1 MRSGVAP
8 SGSVGAART
17 EGRTDEGRAEEGRAV
32 KRVVIADP
40 LSRDGLDLLESAAEL
55 EIVDVSSE
63 GREALEGAL
72 RAAEGLIVRSGTR
85 VDASLLDVAE
95 RLEVIGR
102 AGVGVDNI
110 DMSAAT
116 RRGVAVINAPGGNIG
131 STAELAFALLLAAAR
146 RVAEADRSVRQGRWE
161 RKVLRGRQ
169 LQGNTLGVIGVGR
182 IGTEVVRRA
191 HAFGMRILAYDPYL
205 SSERAADEHIERV
218 ELDALLERAD
228 FVTLHVPLTEQTRGM
243 IGVAELARMKPTA
256 ILVNAARG
264 GIVDERALAVALEQR
279 KLAGAALDVYET
291 EPPPADHPLREAPNL
306 VMTPH
311 LGAATVEAQRKVA
324 LEIAQRVRD
333 ALVAADLTTALN
345 VPQIDPEER
354 AGLEP
359 LLELGRRLGVILSA
373 LTDGRCQRLEVRYA
387 GALPH
392 VLRLLAAASLEGYLR
407 ATVASPLNLV
417 NALAVADERS
427 IDVARVRRR
436 RIADYANY
444 VELTATGGPR
454 EQVVGGALLEEGHR
468 RLTRIGQFH
477 VDAMPRG
484 NLILVKNR
492 DVPGVIGEVGSCLGK
507 AEVNIAEYHLART
520 EAGGEALGVIRTDAP
535 LSKELLE
542 ELSGLPS
549 VIAVRQVVLDP

>member
-1 MRSGVAP
+1 MNDGIALT
-8 SGSVGAART
+8 GSAAATWTAERT
-17 EGRTDEGRAEEGRAV
+17 EEDRRV
-32 KRVVIADP
+32 KKVVIADP
-40 LSRDGLDLLESAAEL
+40 LSNEGLDLLAAADGL
-55 EIVDVSSE
+55 EVVDVSSE
-63 GREALEGAL
+63 GREALEEAL
-72 RAAEGLIVRSGTR
+72 RDAEGLIVRSGTR
-85 VDASLLDVAE
+85 VDGPLLDVAE

-110 DMSAAT
+110 DMRAAT
-116 RRGVAVINAPGGNIG
+116 RRGVAVINAPGGNTS

-146 RVAEADRSVRQGRWE
+146 RVAEADRSVREGRWD
-161 RKVLRGRQ
+161 RKALRGHQ
-169 LQGNTLGVIGVGR
+169 LQGNTLGVIGAGR
-182 IGTEVVRRA
+182 IGTEVARRA

-205 SSERAADEHIERV
+205 SAERAADERIERV
-218 ELDALLERAD
+218 ELDELLERAD
-228 FVTLHVPLTEQTRGM
+228 FVTVHVPLTEQTRGM
-243 IGVAELARMKPTA
+243 IGVAEIGRMKPAA
-256 ILVNAARG
+256 ILINAARG

-279 KLAGAALDVYET
+279 KLGGAALDVYET
-291 EPPPADHPLREAPNL
+291 EPLPGEHPLRGVPNL

-311 LGAATVEAQRKVA
+311 LGAATMEAQREVA
-324 LEIAQRVRD
+324 LEIAKRVRD
-333 ALVAADLTTALN
+333 ALVAADLTPALN

-354 AGLEP
+354 ARLEP

-387 GALPH
+387 GSMRR
-392 VLRLLAAASLEGYLR
+392 VLRPLAAASLEGYLR
-407 ATVASPLNLV
+407 STVASPLNLV
-417 NALAVADERS
+417 NALAVADERN

-468 RLTRIGQFH
+468 RLTRVGRFH

-484 NLILVKNR
+484 NLVLVKNR
-492 DVPGVIGEVGSCLGK
+492 DMPGVIGEVGSCLGE
-507 AEVNIAEYHLART
+507 AEVNIAEYHLARS

-549 VIAVRQVVLDP
+549 VIAVRQVALDR

>member
-1 MRSGVAP
+1 MNDGIALK
-8 SGSVGAART
+8 GSAAATRT
-17 EGRTDEGRAEEGRAV
+17 EERTEEERLT

-40 LSRDGLDLLESAAEL
+40 LSQEGLDLLGTADEL
-55 EIVDVSSE
+55 EVVDVSSE
-63 GREALEGAL
+63 GREALEEAV
-72 RAAEGLIVRSGTR
+72 RDAEGLIVRSGTQ
-85 VDASLLDVAE
+85 VDGPLLDLAE

-110 DMSAAT
+110 DMRAAT
-116 RRGVAVINAPGGNIG
+116 RRGVAVINAPGGNTS

-146 RVAEADRSVRQGRWE
+146 RVAEADRSVREGRWE
-161 RKVLRGRQ
+161 RKALRGRQ
-169 LQGNTLGVIGVGR
+169 LQGNTLGVIGAGR
-182 IGTEVVRRA
+182 IGTEVARRA
-191 HAFGMRILAYDPYL
+191 HAFGMQILAYDPYL
-205 SSERAADEHIERV
+205 SAERAADERLERV
-218 ELDALLERAD
+218 ELDELLERAD
-228 FVTLHVPLTEQTRGM
+228 FVTVHVPLTEQTRGM
-243 IGVAELARMKPTA
+243 IGVAEIARMKPTA
-256 ILVNAARG
+256 ILINAARG
-264 GIVDERALAVALEQR
+264 GIVDEPALDVALEQR
-279 KLAGAALDVYET
+279 KLGGAALDVYET
-291 EPPPADHPLREAPNL
+291 EPLPDEHPLRGAPNL

-311 LGAATVEAQRKVA
+311 LGAATMEAQREVA
-324 LEIAQRVRD
+324 LEIARRVRD
-333 ALVAADLTTALN
+333 ALVAADLTAALN

-354 AGLEP
+354 ARLEP
-359 LLELGRRLGVILSA
+359 LLELGRRLGVVLSA

-387 GALPH
+387 GSMRR

-407 ATVASPLNLV
+407 STVASPLNLV

-468 RLTRIGQFH
+468 RLTRIGRFH

-484 NLILVKNR
+484 NLVLVKNR
-492 DVPGVIGEVGSCLGK
+492 DMPGVIGEVGSCLGE

-535 LSKELLE
+535 LSTEILE

-549 VIAVRQVVLDP
+549 VIAIRQVVLDP

>member
-1 MRSGVAP
+1 VNDGIALT
-8 SGSVGAART
+8 GSAAATWTAERT
-17 EGRTDEGRAEEGRAV
+17 EEDRRV
-32 KRVVIADP
+32 KKVVIADP
-40 LSRDGLDLLESAAEL
+40 LSNEGLDLLAAADGL
-55 EIVDVSSE
+55 EVVDVSSE
-63 GREALEGAL
+63 GREALEEAL
-72 RAAEGLIVRSGTR
+72 RDAEGLIVRSGTR
-85 VDASLLDVAE
+85 VDGPLLDVAE

-110 DMSAAT
+110 DMRAAT
-116 RRGVAVINAPGGNIG
+116 RRGVAVINAPGGNTS

-146 RVAEADRSVRQGRWE
+146 RVAEADRSVREGRWD
-161 RKVLRGRQ
+161 RKALRGRQ
-169 LQGNTLGVIGVGR
+169 LQGNTLGVIGAGR
-182 IGTEVVRRA
+182 IGTEVARRA

-205 SSERAADEHIERV
+205 SAERAADERIERV
-218 ELDALLERAD
+218 ELDELLERAD
-228 FVTLHVPLTEQTRGM
+228 FVTVHVPLTEQTRGM
-243 IGVAELARMKPTA
+243 IGVAEIGRMKPAA
-256 ILVNAARG
+256 ILINAARG

-279 KLAGAALDVYET
+279 KLGGAALDVYET
-291 EPPPADHPLREAPNL
+291 EPLPGEHALRGVPNL

-311 LGAATVEAQRKVA
+311 LGAATMEAQREVA
-324 LEIAQRVRD
+324 LEIAKRVRD
-333 ALVAADLTTALN
+333 ALVAADLTPALN

-354 AGLEP
+354 ARLEP

-387 GALPH
+387 GSMRR
-392 VLRLLAAASLEGYLR
+392 VLRPLAAASLEGYLR
-407 ATVASPLNLV
+407 STVASPLNLV
-417 NALAVADERS
+417 NALAVADERN

-468 RLTRIGQFH
+468 RLTRVGRFH

-484 NLILVKNR
+484 NLVLVKNR
-492 DVPGVIGEVGSCLGK
+492 DMPGVIGEVGSCLGE
-507 AEVNIAEYHLART
+507 AEVNIAEYHLARS

-549 VIAVRQVVLDP
+549 VIAVRQVALDR

>member
-1 MRSGVAP
+1 VNDGIALT
-8 SGSVGAART
+8 GSAAATRTAERT
-17 EGRTDEGRAEEGRAV
+17 EEDRRV
-32 KRVVIADP
+32 KKVVIADP
-40 LSRDGLDLLESAAEL
+40 LSNEGLDLLGAADGL
-55 EIVDVSSE
+55 QVVDVSSK
-63 GREALEGAL
+63 GREALEEAL
-72 RAAEGLIVRSGTR
+72 RDAEGLIVRSGTR
-85 VDASLLDVAE
+85 VDGPLLDVAE

-110 DMSAAT
+110 DMRAAT
-116 RRGVAVINAPGGNIG
+116 RRGVAVINAPGGNTS

-146 RVAEADRSVRQGRWE
+146 RVAEADRSVREGRWD
-161 RKVLRGRQ
+161 RKALRGRQ
-169 LQGNTLGVIGVGR
+169 LQGNTLGVIGAGR
-182 IGTEVVRRA
+182 IGTEVARRA

-205 SSERAADEHIERV
+205 SAERAADERIERV
-218 ELDALLERAD
+218 ELDELLERAD
-228 FVTLHVPLTEQTRGM
+228 FVTVHVPLTEQTRGM
-243 IGVAELARMKPTA
+243 IGVAEIGRMKPAA
-256 ILVNAARG
+256 ILINAARG

-279 KLAGAALDVYET
+279 KLGGAALDVYET
-291 EPPPADHPLREAPNL
+291 EPLPGEHPLRGVPNL

-311 LGAATVEAQRKVA
+311 LGAATVEAQREVA
-324 LEIAQRVRD
+324 LEIAKRVRD

-345 VPQIDPEER
+345 VPQIDPKER
-354 AGLEP
+354 ARLEP
-359 LLELGRRLGVILSA
+359 LLELGRRLGVVLSA

-387 GALPH
+387 GSMRR
-392 VLRLLAAASLEGYLR
+392 VLRPLAAASLEGYLR
-407 ATVASPLNLV
+407 STVASPLNLV

-468 RLTRIGQFH
+468 RLTRVGRFH
-477 VDAMPRG
+477 VDATPRG
-484 NLILVKNR
+484 NLVLVKNR
-492 DVPGVIGEVGSCLGK
+492 DMPGVIGEVGSCLGE
-507 AEVNIAEYHLART
+507 AEVNIAEYHLARS

-549 VIAVRQVVLDP
+549 VISIRQVALDR

>member
-1 MRSGVAP
+1 VNEGIALT
-8 SGSVGAART
+8 GSAAATRTAERT
-17 EGRTDEGRAEEGRAV
+17 EEEQRV

-40 LSRDGLDLLESAAEL
+40 LSKEGVDLLGAADEL
-55 EIVDVSSE
+55 EVVDVSSE
-63 GREALEGAL
+63 GKEALEEAV
-72 RAAEGLIVRSGTR
+72 RDAEGLIVRSGTR
-85 VDASLLDVAE
+85 VDGPLLELAE

-110 DMSAAT
+110 DMRAAT
-116 RRGVAVINAPGGNIG
+116 RRGVAVINAPGGNTS

-146 RVAEADRSVRQGRWE
+146 RVAEADRSVREGRWE
-161 RKVLRGRQ
+161 RKTLRGRQ
-169 LQGNTLGVIGVGR
+169 LRGNTLGVIGAGR
-182 IGTEVVRRA
+182 IGTEVARRA

-205 SSERAADEHIERV
+205 SAERAADARLERV
-218 ELDALLERAD
+218 ELDELLERAD
-228 FVTLHVPLTEQTRGM
+228 FVTVHVPLTEQTRGM
-243 IGVAELARMKPTA
+243 IGVEEIARMKPTA
-256 ILVNAARG
+256 ILINAARG
-264 GIVDERALAVALEQR
+264 GIVDESALAVALEQR
-279 KLAGAALDVYET
+279 KLGGAALDVCET
-291 EPPPADHPLREAPNL
+291 EPLPGEHPLRGAPNL

-311 LGAATVEAQRKVA
+311 LGAATMEAQREVA
-324 LEIAQRVRD
+324 LEIARRVRD
-333 ALVAADLTTALN
+333 ALVAADLTAALN

-354 AGLEP
+354 ARLEP
-359 LLELGRRLGVILSA
+359 LLELGRRLGVVLSA

-387 GALPH
+387 GSMRR

-407 ATVASPLNLV
+407 STVASPLNLV

-454 EQVVGGALLEEGHR
+454 EQVVGGALLEEGYR
-468 RLTRIGQFH
+468 RLTRIGRFH

-484 NLILVKNR
+484 NLVLVKNR
-492 DVPGVIGEVGSCLGK
+492 DMPGVIGEVGSCLGE

-535 LSKELLE
+535 LSAELLE

>member
-1 MRSGVAP
+1 MNDGIALT
-8 SGSVGAART
+8 GSAAATRTAERT
-17 EGRTDEGRAEEGRAV
+17 EEDRRV
-32 KRVVIADP
+32 KKVVIADP
-40 LSRDGLDLLESAAEL
+40 LSNEGLDLLAAADGL
-55 EIVDVSSE
+55 EVVDVSSE
-63 GREALEGAL
+63 GREALEEAL
-72 RAAEGLIVRSGTR
+72 GDAEGLIVRSGTR
-85 VDASLLDVAE
+85 VDGPLLDVAE

-110 DMSAAT
+110 DMRAAT
-116 RRGVAVINAPGGNIG
+116 RRGVAVINAPGGNTS

-146 RVAEADRSVRQGRWE
+146 RVAEADRSVREGRWD
-161 RKVLRGRQ
+161 RKALRGRQ
-169 LQGNTLGVIGVGR
+169 LQGNTLGVIGAGR
-182 IGTEVVRRA
+182 IGTEVARRA

-205 SSERAADEHIERV
+205 SAERAADERLERV
-218 ELDALLERAD
+218 ELDELLERAD
-228 FVTLHVPLTEQTRGM
+228 FVTVHVPLTEQTRGM
-243 IGVAELARMKPTA
+243 IGVAEIGRMKPAA
-256 ILVNAARG
+256 ILINAARG

-279 KLAGAALDVYET
+279 KLGGAALDVYET
-291 EPPPADHPLREAPNL
+291 EPLPGEHPLRGAPNL

-311 LGAATVEAQRKVA
+311 LGAATMEAQREVA
-324 LEIAQRVRD
+324 LEIAKRVRD
-333 ALVAADLTTALN
+333 ALVAADLTSALN

-354 AGLEP
+354 ARLEP
-359 LLELGRRLGVILSA
+359 LLELGRRLGVVLSA

-387 GALPH
+387 GSMRR
-392 VLRLLAAASLEGYLR
+392 VLRPLAAASLEGYLR
-407 ATVASPLNLV
+407 STVASPLNLV

-468 RLTRIGQFH
+468 RLTRVGRFH
-477 VDAMPRG
+477 VDATPRG
-484 NLILVKNR
+484 NLVLVKNR
-492 DVPGVIGEVGSCLGK
+492 DMPGVIGEVGSCLGE
-507 AEVNIAEYHLART
+507 AEVNIAEYHLARS

-549 VIAVRQVVLDP
+549 VIAIRQVALDR

>member
-1 MRSGVAP
+1 MNDGIALT
-8 SGSVGAART
+8 GSVTTTRT
-17 EGRTDEGRAEEGRAV
+17 SERMQEERRV

-40 LSRDGLDLLESAAEL
+40 LSNDGLDLLDDDAEL
-55 EIVDVSSE
+55 EVVDVSAE
-63 GREALEGAL
+63 GREALEEAV
-72 RAAEGLIVRSGTR
+72 RDAEGLIVRSGTQ
-85 VDASLLDVAE
+85 VDGSLLDLAK

-110 DMSAAT
+110 DMRAAT
-116 RRGVAVINAPGGNIG
+116 RRGVAVINAPGGNTS

-146 RVAEADRSVRQGRWE
+146 RVAEADRSVREGRWD
-161 RKVLRGRQ
+161 RKALKGRQ
-169 LQGNTLGVIGVGR
+169 LRGNTLGVIGAGR
-182 IGTEVVRRA
+182 IGTEVARRA

-205 SSERAADEHIERV
+205 SAERAADERLERV
-218 ELDALLERAD
+218 ELDELLERAD
-228 FVTLHVPLTEQTRGM
+228 FVTVHVPLTEQTRGM
-243 IGVAELARMKPTA
+243 IGVAEIARMKPTA
-256 ILVNAARG
+256 ILINAARG
-264 GIVDERALAVALEQR
+264 GIVEEPALAVALEQR
-279 KLAGAALDVYET
+279 KLGGAALDVYET
-291 EPPPADHPLREAPNL
+291 EPLPGEHPLRGTPNL

-311 LGAATVEAQRKVA
+311 LGAATIEAQREVA
-324 LEIAQRVRD
+324 LEIARRVRN
-333 ALVAADLTTALN
+333 ALVTGDLTAALN

-354 AGLEP
+354 ARLEP
-359 LLELGRRLGVILSA
+359 LLELGRRLGVVLSA

-387 GALPH
+387 GSMRR

-407 ATVASPLNLV
+407 STVASPLNLV

-468 RLTRIGQFH
+468 RLTRVGKFH

-484 NLILVKNR
+484 NLVLVKNR
-492 DVPGVIGEVGSCLGK
+492 DVPGVIGEVGSCLGE

-520 EAGGEALGVIRTDAP
+520 EEGGEALGVIRTDAP
-535 LSKELLE
+535 LSTELVE

-549 VIAVRQVVLDP
+549 VIAIRQVVLDG

>member
-1 MRSGVAP
+1 MNDGIALT
-8 SGSVGAART
+8 GSAAATWTAERT
-17 EGRTDEGRAEEGRAV
+17 EEDRRV
-32 KRVVIADP
+32 KKVVIADP
-40 LSRDGLDLLESAAEL
+40 LSNEGLDLLAAAEGL
-55 EIVDVSSE
+55 EVVDVSSE
-63 GREALEGAL
+63 GREALEEAL
-72 RAAEGLIVRSGTR
+72 RDAEGLIVRSGTR
-85 VDASLLDVAE
+85 VDGPLLDVAE

-110 DMSAAT
+110 DMRAAT
-116 RRGVAVINAPGGNIG
+116 RRGVAVINAPGGNTS
-131 STAELAFALLLAAAR
+131 STAELAFALLLATAR
-146 RVAEADRSVRQGRWE
+146 RVAEADRSVREGRWD
-161 RKVLRGRQ
+161 RKALRGRQ
-169 LQGNTLGVIGVGR
+169 LQGNTLGVIGAGR
-182 IGTEVVRRA
+182 IGTEVARRA

-205 SSERAADEHIERV
+205 SAERAADERIERV
-218 ELDALLERAD
+218 ELDELLERAD
-228 FVTLHVPLTEQTRGM
+228 FVTVHVPLTEQTRGM
-243 IGVAELARMKPTA
+243 IGVAEIGRMKPAA
-256 ILVNAARG
+256 ILINAARG

-279 KLAGAALDVYET
+279 KLGGAAIDVYET
-291 EPPPADHPLREAPNL
+291 EPLPGEHPLRGVPNL

-311 LGAATVEAQRKVA
+311 LGAATMEAQREVA
-324 LEIAQRVRD
+324 LEIAKRVRD
-333 ALVAADLTTALN
+333 ALVAADLTPALN

-354 AGLEP
+354 ARLEP

-387 GALPH
+387 GSMRR
-392 VLRLLAAASLEGYLR
+392 VLRPLAAASLEGYLR
-407 ATVASPLNLV
+407 STVASPLNLV
-417 NALAVADERS
+417 NALAVADERN

-468 RLTRIGQFH
+468 RLTRVGRFH

-484 NLILVKNR
+484 NLVLVKNR
-492 DVPGVIGEVGSCLGK
+492 DMPGVIGEVGSCLGE
-507 AEVNIAEYHLART
+507 AEVNIAEYHLARS

-549 VIAVRQVVLDP
+549 VIAVRQVALDR

>member
-1 MRSGVAP
+1 M
-8 SGSVGAART
+8 
-17 EGRTDEGRAEEGRAV
+17 

-40 LSRDGLDLLESAAEL
+40 LSTEGLDLLGTADGL
-55 EIVDVSSE
+55 EILDVSSE
-63 GREALEGAL
+63 GREALEEAL
-72 RAAEGLIVRSGTR
+72 GEAEGLIVRSGTQ
-85 VDASLLDVAE
+85 VDGPLLDVAQH
-95 RLEVIGR
+95 LEVIGR

-110 DMSAAT
+110 DMRAAT
-116 RRGVAVINAPGGNIG
+116 RRGVAVINAPGGNTN

-146 RVAEADRSVRQGRWE
+146 RVPEADRSVREGRWD
-161 RKVLRGRQ
+161 RKALRGRQ
-169 LQGNTLGVIGVGR
+169 LQGNTLGVIGAGR
-182 IGTEVVRRA
+182 IGTEVARRA

-205 SSERAADEHIERV
+205 SRERAADERIERV
-218 ELDALLERAD
+218 ELDELLERAD
-228 FVTLHVPLTEQTRGM
+228 FVTVHVPLTEQTRGM
-243 IGVAELARMKPTA
+243 IGAAEIARMKPTA
-256 ILVNAARG
+256 ILINAARG

-279 KLAGAALDVYET
+279 KLGGAALDVYET
-291 EPPPADHPLREAPNL
+291 EPFPGEHPLREAPNL

-311 LGAATVEAQRKVA
+311 LGAATVEAQREVA
-324 LEIAQRVRD
+324 LEIARRVRD
-333 ALVAADLTTALN
+333 ALVAADLTAALN

-354 AGLEP
+354 ARLEP
-359 LLELGRRLGVILSA
+359 LLELGRRLGVVLSA

-387 GALPH
+387 GSMRR

-407 ATVASPLNLV
+407 STVASPLNLV

-468 RLTRIGQFH
+468 RLTRVGRFH

-484 NLILVKNR
+484 NLVLVKNR
-492 DVPGVIGEVGSCLGK
+492 DMPGVIGEVGSCLGE

-535 LSKELLE
+535 LSTELLE

-549 VIAVRQVVLDP
+549 VIAVRQVVLDS

>member
-1 MRSGVAP
+1 MNDGIALK
-8 SGSVGAART
+8 GSAAATRTAERT
-17 EGRTDEGRAEEGRAV
+17 EEERRT

-40 LSRDGLDLLESAAEL
+40 LSKEGLDLLGTADEL
-55 EIVDVSSE
+55 EVVDVSSE
-63 GREALEGAL
+63 GREALEEAV
-72 RAAEGLIVRSGTR
+72 RDAEGLIVRSGTQ
-85 VDASLLDVAE
+85 VDRPLLDLAE

-110 DMSAAT
+110 DMRAAT
-116 RRGVAVINAPGGNIG
+116 RRGVAVINAPGGNIS

-146 RVAEADRSVRQGRWE
+146 RVAEADRSVREGRWD
-161 RKVLRGRQ
+161 RKTLRGRQ
-169 LQGNTLGVIGVGR
+169 LRGNTLGVIGAGR
-182 IGTEVVRRA
+182 IGTEVARRA

-205 SSERAADEHIERV
+205 SAERAADERLERV
-218 ELDALLERAD
+218 ELDELLERAD
-228 FVTLHVPLTEQTRGM
+228 FVTVHVPLTEQTRGM
-243 IGVAELARMKPTA
+243 IGVAEIARMKPTA
-256 ILVNAARG
+256 ILINAARG
-264 GIVDERALAVALEQR
+264 GIVDEPALAVALEQR
-279 KLAGAALDVYET
+279 KLGGAALDVYET
-291 EPPPADHPLREAPNL
+291 EPLPGEHPLRGAPNL

-311 LGAATVEAQRKVA
+311 LGAATMEAQREVA
-324 LEIAQRVRD
+324 LEIARRVRD
-333 ALVAADLTTALN
+333 ALVAADLTAALN

-354 AGLEP
+354 ARLEP
-359 LLELGRRLGVILSA
+359 LLELGRRLGVVLSA

-387 GALPH
+387 GSMRR

-407 ATVASPLNLV
+407 STVASPLNLV
-417 NALAVADERS
+417 NAMAVADERS

-468 RLTRIGQFH
+468 RLTRIGRFH
-477 VDAMPRG
+477 VDATPRG
-484 NLILVKNR
+484 NLVFVKNR
-492 DVPGVIGEVGSCLGK
+492 DMPGVIGEVGSCLGE

-535 LSKELLE
+535 LATELLE

-549 VIAVRQVVLDP
+549 VIEIRQVVLDP

>member
-1 MRSGVAP
+1 MNDGIALT
-8 SGSVGAART
+8 GSAAAT
-17 EGRTDEGRAEEGRAV
+17 WTAERAEEDRRV
-32 KRVVIADP
+32 KKVVIADP
-40 LSRDGLDLLESAAEL
+40 LSNEGLDLLAAAEGL
-55 EIVDVSSE
+55 EVVDVSSE
-63 GREALEGAL
+63 GREALEEAL
-72 RAAEGLIVRSGTR
+72 RDAEGLIVRSGTR
-85 VDASLLDVAE
+85 VDGPLLDVAE

-110 DMSAAT
+110 DMRAAT
-116 RRGVAVINAPGGNIG
+116 RRGVAVINAPGGNTS

-146 RVAEADRSVRQGRWE
+146 RVAEADRSVREGRWD
-161 RKVLRGRQ
+161 RKALRGRQ
-169 LQGNTLGVIGVGR
+169 LQGNTLGVIGAGR
-182 IGTEVVRRA
+182 IGTEVARRA

-205 SSERAADEHIERV
+205 SAERAADERIERV
-218 ELDALLERAD
+218 ELDELLERAD
-228 FVTLHVPLTEQTRGM
+228 FVTVHVPLTEQTRGM
-243 IGVAELARMKPTA
+243 IGVAEIGRMKPA
-256 ILVNAARG
+256 SILINAARG
-264 GIVDERALAVALEQR
+264 GIVDEQALAVALEQR
-279 KLAGAALDVYET
+279 KLGGAALDVYET
-291 EPPPADHPLREAPNL
+291 EPLPGEHPLRGVPNL

-311 LGAATVEAQRKVA
+311 LGAATMEAQREVA
-324 LEIAQRVRD
+324 LEIAKRVRD
-333 ALVAADLTTALN
+333 ALVAADLTPALN

-354 AGLEP
+354 ARLEP

-387 GALPH
+387 GSMRR
-392 VLRLLAAASLEGYLR
+392 VLRPLAAASLEGYLR
-407 ATVASPLNLV
+407 STVASPLNLV
-417 NALAVADERS
+417 NALAVADERN

-468 RLTRIGQFH
+468 RLTRVGRFH

-484 NLILVKNR
+484 NLVLVKNR
-492 DVPGVIGEVGSCLGK
+492 DMPGVIGEVGSCLGE
-507 AEVNIAEYHLART
+507 AEVNIAEYHLARS

-549 VIAVRQVVLDP
+549 VIAVRQVALDR

>member
-1 MRSGVAP
+1 MNDGIALT
-8 SGSVGAART
+8 GSAAATWTAERT
-17 EGRTDEGRAEEGRAV
+17 EEDRRV
-32 KRVVIADP
+32 KKVVIADP
-40 LSRDGLDLLESAAEL
+40 LSNEGLDLLAAADGL
-55 EIVDVSSE
+55 EVVDVSSE
-63 GREALEGAL
+63 GREALEEAL
-72 RAAEGLIVRSGTR
+72 RDAEGLIVRSGTR
-85 VDASLLDVAE
+85 VDGPLLDVAE

-110 DMSAAT
+110 DMRAAT
-116 RRGVAVINAPGGNIG
+116 RRGVAVINAPGGNTS

-146 RVAEADRSVRQGRWE
+146 RVAEADRSVREGRWD
-161 RKVLRGRQ
+161 RKALRGRQ
-169 LQGNTLGVIGVGR
+169 LQGNTLGVIGAGR
-182 IGTEVVRRA
+182 IGTEVARRA

-205 SSERAADEHIERV
+205 SAERAADERIERV
-218 ELDALLERAD
+218 ELDELLERAD
-228 FVTLHVPLTEQTRGM
+228 FVTVHVPLTEQTRGM
-243 IGVAELARMKPTA
+243 IGVAEIGRMKPAA
-256 ILVNAARG
+256 ILINAARG

-279 KLAGAALDVYET
+279 KLGGAALDVYET
-291 EPPPADHPLREAPNL
+291 EPLPGEHPLRGVPNL

-311 LGAATVEAQRKVA
+311 LGAATMEAQREVA
-324 LEIAQRVRD
+324 LEISKRVRD
-333 ALVAADLTTALN
+333 ALVAADLTPALN

-354 AGLEP
+354 ARLEP

-387 GALPH
+387 GSMRR
-392 VLRLLAAASLEGYLR
+392 VLRPLAAASLEGYLR
-407 ATVASPLNLV
+407 STVASPLNLV
-417 NALAVADERS
+417 NALAVADERN

-468 RLTRIGQFH
+468 RLTRVGRFH

-484 NLILVKNR
+484 NLVLVKNR
-492 DVPGVIGEVGSCLGK
+492 DMPGVIGEVGSCLGE
-507 AEVNIAEYHLART
+507 AEVNIAEYHLARS

-549 VIAVRQVVLDP
+549 VIAVRQVALDR